1 MTTTKRFLLGLAVLT
16 IMLSA
21 ISVAIPQTAS
31 AGITGIIGSAEATVS
46 TPSDMKSILLSVC
59 EDDGYS
65 ESCAKDLLGMVW
77 KETRGDGKAIGDSG
91 RARGYFQIHYKMH
104 KISIACAEDLRCS
117 AEWTLNYLEKNSYA
131 KYPKYA
137 VQCHNSCNVQNGYA
151 SSAMRYGKWLWTDG
165 AKHLALATTRD
176 NKN

>member
-21 ISVAIPQTAS
+21 ISLATPRTAS
-31 AGITGIIGSAEATVS
+31 AAITESAESTVS

-59 EDDGYS
+59 EDNGYD
-65 ESCAKDLLGMVW
+65 EACAKDLLGMVW
-77 KETRGDGKAIGDSG
+77 KETRGNGKAIGDSG

-117 AEWTLNYLEKNSYA
+117 AEWTLGYLEKNGYA

-137 VQCHNSCNVQNGYA
+137 VQCHNSCNLQNGYA
-151 SSAMRYGKWLWTDG
+151 SAVSRYGKWLWDDG
-165 AKHLALATTRD
+165 AEVLAIATTAPD